1 MTPVWVLPGRT
12 LPAGSLSADDRI
24 TRNEAQVMDYLERL
38 VAAQLAFRM
47 ASGGRFA
54 SLAELQQQ
62 ERELEAPFVDQDYV
76 LALYVTEATAFG
88 PADFFVLAT
97 PRLAGLTGRRAFYV
111 DASGIIRSSD
121 AGQPWLPAARQWAP
135 VRSRS
140 AG

>member
-76 LALYVTEATAFG
+76 FALYVTEATAFG